1 MKSRQVRVDVDRSH
15 LEAALADDH
24 DSTRVVEPQVL
35 QPIALL
41 GQDGSA
47 FQAELVAALN
57 QSQAVIVDLLRI
69 ETIGP
74 EVMKVLL
81 AAMQQ
86 AHACG
91 TSLSFLS
98 MDAGTQK
105 QLDAMWVAR
114 HNQKNGDRQDWFA
127 PEFENFLV
135 DNSRQQHRNLNILEI
150 ASKTRW

>member
-1 MKSRQVRVDVDRSH
+1 MKSRQVRVNVDRSH
-15 LEAALADDH
+15 LEAILADDH
-24 DSTRVVEPQVL
+24 DSTRVTEPQVL
-35 QPIALL
+35 QPIALF
-41 GQDGSA
+41 GQDGIA

-57 QSQAVIVDLLRI
+57 QSPAVIVDLLRI

-86 AHACG
+86 AHGCG

-98 MDAGTQK
+98 MDAATQK
-105 QLDAMWVAR
+105 ALDAMWVAR
-114 HNQKNGDRQDWFA
+114 HNQANGDRQDWFA
-127 PEFENFLV
+127 PAFENFLV
-135 DNSRQQHRNLNILEI
+135 DNSQQRHRNLNILEI

>member
-1 MKSRQVRVDVDRSH
+1 MKSRQVSRTETPLPQSQSFADQTM
-15 LEAALADDH
+15 EA
-24 DSTRVVEPQVL
+24 SVEPQVL

-41 GQDGSA
+41 GRDGTV
-47 FQAELVAALN
+47 FQEDLVAALD

-86 AHACG
+86 AHQHG

-98 MDAGTQK
+98 MDAGTQR
-105 QLDAMWVAR
+105 QLDEMWVAR
-114 HNQKNGDRQDWFA
+114 HNQRNGDRRDWFA
-127 PEFENFLV
+127 PAFENFLV
-135 DNSRQQHRNLNILEI
+135 DNSKRRHRNLNILEI

>member
-1 MKSRQVRVDVDRSH
+1 MKSRQVSRTEPPLSQPQPSSAQTVDVS
-15 LEAALADDH
+15 
-24 DSTRVVEPQVL
+24 SEPQVL

-41 GQDGSA
+41 GRDGTA
-47 FQAELVAALN
+47 FQEELVAALD
-57 QSQAVIVDLLRI
+57 QSQSVIVDLLRI
-69 ETIGP
+69 ETIDP

-86 AHACG
+86 AHRHG
-91 TSLSFLS
+91 KSLSFLS

>member
-1 MKSRQVRVDVDRSH
+1 MKSRQVSRAESRLPQPQVSSAPMVDASG
-15 LEAALADDH
+15 
-24 DSTRVVEPQVL
+24 EPQVL

-41 GQDGSA
+41 GRDGTA
-47 FQAELVAALN
+47 FQEELVAALN
-57 QSQAVIVDLLRI
+57 QTQSVIVDLLRI
-69 ETIGP
+69 ETIDP

-86 AHACG
+86 AHKYG
-91 TSLSFLS
+91 KSLSFLS

-114 HNQKNGDRQDWFA
+114 HNQANGDRQDWFA

-135 DNSRQQHRNLNILEI
+135 DNSRQRHRNLNILEI

>member
-1 MKSRQVRVDVDRSH
+1 MKSRQVRVEVDRSQ
-15 LEAALADDH
+15 LEAVLADDH
-24 DSTRVVEPQVL
+24 DSTRVIEPQVL

-41 GQDGSA
+41 GRDGSA

-57 QSQAVIVDLLRI
+57 QAQVVIVDLLRI

-105 QLDAMWVAR
+105 QLDKMWVAR
-114 HNQKNGDRQDWFA
+114 RNRKNGERQDWFA

-135 DNSRQQHRNLNILEI
+135 DNSQQRYRNLNILEI